1 MSMKQYVH
9 IILFVFVFA
18 SISIS
23 TAQTRKSNN
32 IFLEVFGN
40 AGAFSLNYDRIVYNN
55 FSARVGM
62 MLLPSDS
69 KLITSVPLIMNYRFY
84 IGNNYLEAGL
94 GATFFSSSLNFGKL
108 GEKTVEGKIFTGV
121 ISYCLQTE
129 GGINA
134 KVSFTPFYYNQE
146 FIPFGGFSFGYSF

>member
-1 MSMKQYVH
+1 MKQYIH
-9 IILFVFVFA
+9 IILLIFIFT
-18 SISIS
+18 SISTS

-32 IFLEVFGN
+32 IFLEIFGN
-40 AGAFSLNYDRIVYNN
+40 AGAYSINYDRVLWSNI
-55 FSARVGM
+55 SARGGM

-69 KLITSVPLIMNYRFY
+69 KLITSVPLLMNYRLY

-108 GEKTVEGKIFTGV
+108 GEKTAEGKIFTGV
-121 ISYCLQTE
+121 ISYCFQTE
-129 GGINA
+129 SGINA
-134 KVSFTPFYYNQE
+134 RISFTPFYYNQE